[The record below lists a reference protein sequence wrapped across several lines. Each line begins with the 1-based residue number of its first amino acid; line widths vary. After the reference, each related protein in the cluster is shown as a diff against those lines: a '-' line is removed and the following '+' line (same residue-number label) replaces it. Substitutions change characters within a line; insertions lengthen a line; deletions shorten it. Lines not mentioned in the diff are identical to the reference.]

1 MDPAAPGRGRCGDA
15 PPAAISA
22 ALAAVALAESIRRY
36 GHLAARLDPIGF
48 HAPVGDPSLHPQS
61 HGLTTDVLRRLPA
74 GIIGGPV
81 VDGAANA
88 YEAIERLRAIYCAT
102 SGHDFAHVFVPDERV
117 WLRES
122 VEARRYRPPAD
133 PIDGRELLDRIT
145 QVEAFERFLHRTFP
159 GKTRFSIEGLDLM
172 VPILDEIIADAAAS
186 GVKHVLIA
194 MAHRGRLNVLAHVMQ
209 KPYAQILAEF
219 KDPLFARS
227 GRIELGWM
235 GDVKYHAGAR
245 VERADVPSSLV
256 ISMPPNPSH
265 LEAVDPLLVGMAR
278 AAATS
283 VDAPGAPTAAHHGTC
298 SASSSTA
305 MPRSPARASSPRRST
320 CRASPAGTS
329 AAPSTSSPTTS
340 SASPPS
346 RTSRSRPATPAAWR
360 AASRCRSCT
369 STPTTPRPASRRRG
383 WRGPTGSAS
392 RSTS

>member
-1 MDPAAPGRGRCGDA
+1 MHYNNRDMNPWDQFTGANAGYVLELFERFQRDPASVDDA
-15 PPAAISA
+15 TRAAFRQWTPPPQDASSPATPAAGTADVAA

-48 HAPVGDPSLHPQS
+48 NAPVGDPSLHPQS

-81 VDGAANA
+81 AQGAANA
-88 YEAIERLRAIYCAT
+88 DEAIERLRAIYCAT

-133 PIDGRELLDRIT
+133 PIEGRELLDRIT

-245 VERADVPSSLV
+245 VVRADVPSSLV

-265 LEAVDPLLVGMAR
+265 LEAVDPVLVGMAR
-278 AAATS
+278 AVRDRASTPPARRGS
-283 VDAPGAPTAAHHGTC
+283 APRTC
-298 SASSSTA
+298 SAS
-305 MPRSPARASSPRRST
+305 
-320 CRASPAGTS
+320 
-329 AAPSTSSPTTS
+329 
-340 SASPPS
+340 
-346 RTSRSRPATPAAWR
+346 
-360 AASRCRSCT
+360 
-369 STPTTPRPASRRRG
+369 
-383 WRGPTGSAS
+383 
-392 RSTS
+392 

>member
-1 MDPAAPGRGRCGDA
+1 MTTRPEPRSATGPRLRQEAAAPRRRICRSADVA
-15 PPAAISA
+15 A

-88 YEAIERLRAIYCAT
+88 YDAIERLRSIYCAT
-102 SGHDFAHVFVPDERV
+102 SGHDYAHVFVPDERV

-133 PIDGRELLDRIT
+133 PIGGRELLDRVT
-145 QVEAFERFLHRTFP
+145 QIEVFERFLHRTFP

-172 VPILDEIIADAAAS
+172 IPILDEIIADAAAS
-186 GVKHVLIA
+186 GVRHVLIA

-245 VERADVPSSLV
+245 LERADRPTSLV
-256 ISMPPNPSH
+256 ISMPPESEPPRGRRS
-265 LEAVDPLLVGMAR
+265 DPGR
-278 AAATS
+278 AWP
-283 VDAPGAPTAAHHGTC
+283 AP
-298 SASSSTA
+298 
-305 MPRSPARASSPRRST
+305 RPRR
-320 CRASPAGTS
+320 
-329 AAPSTSSPTTS
+329 
-340 SASPPS
+340 
-346 RTSRSRPATPAAWR
+346 W
-360 AASRCRSCT
+360 
-369 STPTTPRPASRRRG
+369 PRPARRG
-383 WRGPTGSAS
+383 S
-392 RSTS
+392 RSTRCWAS